1 MTNIQALQ
9 QQVFRYNKNTYI
21 QKGPGFK
28 GFDCNSLK
36 IERKKER
43 NTCSMVR
50 RFGEGDF
57 GIILQQWINGM
68 RRDGVTEGSKWPTL
82 AEPFGPTPQ
91 NQHPQ
96 ALVCICRCQQ
106 ILV

>member
-1 MTNIQALQ
+1 
-9 QQVFRYNKNTYI
+9 
-21 QKGPGFK
+21 
-28 GFDCNSLK
+28 
-36 IERKKER
+36 
-43 NTCSMVR
+43 MVW
-50 RFGEGDF
+50 RFGEGNF

-68 RRDGVTEGSKWPTL
+68 RRDGVTEGSKWPAL

-96 ALVCICRCQQ
+96 ALVCICWRQQ